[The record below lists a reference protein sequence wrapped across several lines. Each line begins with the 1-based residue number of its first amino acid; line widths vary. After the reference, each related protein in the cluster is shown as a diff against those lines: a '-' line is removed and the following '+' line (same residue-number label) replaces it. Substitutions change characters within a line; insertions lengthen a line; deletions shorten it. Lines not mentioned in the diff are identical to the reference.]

1 MQRPLIPSN
10 EEQRLRALHN
20 THLLDTPSEERFDR
34 LTRLARQL
42 FDVPI
47 ALISLVDAER
57 QWFKSR
63 EGLGACETDRSISF
77 CGHTILGSDI
87 FEITNAARD
96 ARFSDNPLVKGDP
109 HIRFYAGAPLMVDG
123 YGVGTLCIIDT
134 RPRQLDNDQRRALR
148 DLADVV
154 ESELKK
160 VDQVRQSEELAR
172 LSRVASQTTNGVI
185 ITDMEGRVEWI
196 NEGFTRITGYSLE
209 DLQGRK
215 PGHSLQGQDTD
226 PTVIAQM
233 RQALRQHQGFE
244 VDLINYTK
252 DGRPYWIH
260 IHCSPLF
267 DSAGVAY
274 GFMAIESDITAQKQ
288 AEIALQNS
296 ETRLR
301 GLFELS
307 PLGISLNDYETGV
320 FLDLNQALLEPTG
333 YTLEEIRTLSYWD
346 LTPLEYEDQEVRQLE
361 RLKEYGHYGQ
371 YEKEFIRKDGSR
383 FPVLLNGMVVCDQSG
398 RKLIWSIVEDISERK
413 RIEQM
418 KNDFIATVSHELRTP
433 VTSINGALSLVVG
446 GVTGEIPASMHDM
459 LSIAHKNSERLG
471 LLVNDL
477 LDMEKLTAGK
487 VAFDLRIQPLYPLLK
502 QAVQTN
508 QSYADRFGV
517 KLNLIADNAMVEV
530 WVDSARIQQVLAN
543 LLSNAAKFSPEGGN
557 VTIKI
562 TTCEHRVRISV
573 TDHGVGI
580 PQAYQDRIF
589 QKFSQVDTSDS
600 RQKGGSGL
608 GLAITRELVERMGGT
623 VGFESIPD
631 RETTFWFALS
641 TVPPEVAP

>member
-109 HIRFYAGAPLMVDG
+109 HIRFYAGAPLMVDR

-233 RQALRQHQGFE
+233 RQALR
-244 VDLINYTK
+244 
-252 DGRPYWIH
+252 
-260 IHCSPLF
+260 
-267 DSAGVAY
+267 
-274 GFMAIESDITAQKQ
+274 
-288 AEIALQNS
+288 
-296 ETRLR
+296 
-301 GLFELS
+301 
-307 PLGISLNDYETGV
+307 
-320 FLDLNQALLEPTG
+320 
-333 YTLEEIRTLSYWD
+333 
-346 LTPLEYEDQEVRQLE
+346 
-361 RLKEYGHYGQ
+361 
-371 YEKEFIRKDGSR
+371 
-383 FPVLLNGMVVCDQSG
+383 
-398 RKLIWSIVEDISERK
+398 K
-413 RIEQM
+413 R
-418 KNDFIATVSHELRTP
+418 
-433 VTSINGALSLVVG
+433 
-446 GVTGEIPASMHDM
+446 
-459 LSIAHKNSERLG
+459 
-471 LLVNDL
+471 
-477 LDMEKLTAGK
+477 
-487 VAFDLRIQPLYPLLK
+487 
-502 QAVQTN
+502 
-508 QSYADRFGV
+508 
-517 KLNLIADNAMVEV
+517 
-530 WVDSARIQQVLAN
+530 
-543 LLSNAAKFSPEGGN
+543 
-557 VTIKI
+557 
-562 TTCEHRVRISV
+562 
-573 TDHGVGI
+573 
-580 PQAYQDRIF
+580 
-589 QKFSQVDTSDS
+589 
-600 RQKGGSGL
+600 
-608 GLAITRELVERMGGT
+608 
-623 VGFESIPD
+623 
-631 RETTFWFALS
+631 
-641 TVPPEVAP
+641 